1 MQVNLNS
8 PDQVI
13 LVQVTRNAVGA
24 SVVTR
29 YKELHKFNMRK
40 CADVS
45 MGLPT
50 YSAELLCVRAQ
61 TQAKRCSAVS

>member
-1 MQVNLNS
+1 MLLTCLCLPLFVQVNLTA
-8 PDQVI
+8 PDQTI

-29 YKELHKFNMRK
+29 YRELHKFNMRK

-45 MGLPT
+45 
-50 YSAELLCVRAQ
+50 RH
-61 TQAKRCSAVS
+61 